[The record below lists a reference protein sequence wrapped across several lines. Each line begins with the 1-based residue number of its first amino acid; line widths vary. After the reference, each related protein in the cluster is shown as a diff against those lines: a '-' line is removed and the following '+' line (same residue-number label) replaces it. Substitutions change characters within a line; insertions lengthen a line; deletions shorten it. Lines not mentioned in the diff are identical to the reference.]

1 MVTLMNQ
8 NSSFGLFEDFSKDLA
23 MGGME
28 SYVTTLDNFGG
39 RDKSDINIKSK

>member
-1 MVTLMNQ
+1 MNQ
-8 NSSFGLFEDFSKDLA
+8 NSNFGLFEEFSKDMA
-23 MGGME
+23 MGME